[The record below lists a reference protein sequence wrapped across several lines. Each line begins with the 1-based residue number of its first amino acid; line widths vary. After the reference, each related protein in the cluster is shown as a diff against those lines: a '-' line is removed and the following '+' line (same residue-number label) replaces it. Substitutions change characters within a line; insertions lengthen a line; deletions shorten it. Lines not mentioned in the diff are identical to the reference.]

1 MNVDN
6 TNEYVDGSYNI
17 RATYNGSS
25 WVMDQRVL
33 LTDEAARVRAYY
45 PYDSEAI
52 DGHLDIDLNAI
63 DGADDLLVGS
73 ATATVDM
80 NSPIAHIEF
89 KHVLTRLTFAIS
101 CNEGE
106 HMLNSVLLR
115 SASNTLNT
123 VASYSLLYSTDF
135 AISGGGLKDAHYIKR
150 EVNAAVGGSQSQNVD
165 ILVYPIEGA
174 EGEYTLEVTLDGKPY
189 IIPLPAVNWEAG
201 QQYTYPINVSIS
213 GRSSIVEREAVY
225 MGFNGDDGQPL
236 YWATCNLGAVAPKEE
251 GGLYGWGDPTGEHLE
266 QCNSDRYDYYLSDE
280 AECLALYGGENPLAD
295 ISGTEYD
302 VVRAM
307 WGTDWRM
314 PTSRELSNLSR
325 YCTVEWTTQN
335 GVQGCVFTSTINGN
349 SIFLPYSPQRTGTNI
364 SWSEWNTASGEFHQ
378 SSLYWSGSLNE
389 EEPEHASCLY
399 FDNNGNS
406 WIARGGYRYQGLPI
420 RPVTSNPQ

>member
-1 MNVDN
+1 MLI
-6 TNEYVDGSYNI
+6 TQMSM
-17 RATYNGSS
+17 
-25 WVMDQRVL
+25 WM
-33 LTDEAARVRAYY
+33 
-45 PYDSEAI
+45 
-52 DGHLDIDLNAI
+52 
-63 DGADDLLVGS
+63 
-73 ATATVDM
+73 
-80 NSPIAHIEF
+80 
-89 KHVLTRLTFAIS
+89 VLT
-101 CNEGE
+101 
-106 HMLNSVLLR
+106 
-115 SASNTLNT
+115 
-123 VASYSLLYSTDF
+123 
-135 AISGGGLKDAHYIKR
+135 ISGLHIMD
-150 EVNAAVGGSQSQNVD
+150 
-165 ILVYPIEGA
+165 
-174 EGEYTLEVTLDGKPY
+174 
-189 IIPLPAVNWEAG
+189 
-201 QQYTYPINVSIS
+201 
-213 GRSSIVEREAVY
+213 
-225 MGFNGDDGQPL
+225 
-236 YWATCNLGAVAPKEE
+236 WATCNLGAVAPKEE

-406 WIARGGYRYQGLPI
+406 WIARGGYRYQGMGGGQAGGAGPRVRHRRLAERHAKRDIGRRAGDLLLLPAQFHGSEG
-420 RPVTSNPQ
+420 RVAGGRGRAGV